1 MLRNASSNGRR
12 GRLVGKD
19 VPGIFNQG
27 SKTPLL
33 VSSIW
38 GIRREMFT
46 GYIFA
51 AEPLE
56 YENVNKLCTS
66 DSKIRKIRL
75 GTLVCVLN
83 AIFSTWTFESMAYRY
98 IRSHRLLPGIS
109 TSEISNLVTQ
119 GLETETSK
127 ITKTLKEELHPV

>member
-1 MLRNASSNGRR
+1 MYCACGNHETYFLNDNRC
-12 GRLVGKD
+12 
-19 VPGIFNQG
+19 I
-27 SKTPLL
+27 PLLNL

-66 DSKIRKIRL
+66 DSKIREIRL

-83 AIFSTWTFESMAYRY
+83 AIFSAWTFESMAYRY
-98 IRSHRLLPGIS
+98 I
-109 TSEISNLVTQ
+109 LVT
-119 GLETETSK
+119 GYYRELVPRIKAIWIPRDFETKTSK

>member
-1 MLRNASSNGRR
+1 
-12 GRLVGKD
+12 
-19 VPGIFNQG
+19 
-27 SKTPLL
+27 
-33 VSSIW
+33 
-38 GIRREMFT
+38 MFT

-66 DSKIRKIRL
+66 DPKIRKIRL

-83 AIFSTWTFESMAYRY
+83 AIFSAWTFESMAYRY
-98 IRSHRLLPGIS
+98 IRSYRLLPAIS